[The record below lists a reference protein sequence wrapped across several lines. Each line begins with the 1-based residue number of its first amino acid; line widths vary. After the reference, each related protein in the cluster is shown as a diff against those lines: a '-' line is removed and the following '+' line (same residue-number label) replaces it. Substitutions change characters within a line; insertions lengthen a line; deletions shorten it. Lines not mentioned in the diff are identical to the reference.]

1 MTCTNFVSLKA
12 LVLAPHPCQE
22 PLIDIPEQ
30 RIQRRGGIPSVISY
44 PTPKERI
51 DLTCDFLQRQLCLAQ
66 QVQVPYRRPHV
77 FQRRAADRRVEPP
90 EQLAIPG
97 PSHQSGPKAVPEE
110 VELCIRILVLAL
122 SVLAV
127 DDLGF
132 SRMQLEPAL
141 CQARLELKQFRA
153 VATRYD
159 KTGRNF
165 LAAIYL
171 AAAIIWLN

>member
-1 MTCTNFVSLKA
+1 MFGAAGL
-12 LVLAPHPCQE
+12 
-22 PLIDIPEQ
+22 
-30 RIQRRGGIPSVISY
+30 G
-44 PTPKERI
+44 
-51 DLTCDFLQRQLCLAQ
+51 
-66 QVQVPYRRPHV
+66 PYRRPHV

-110 VELCIRILVLAL
+110 VELRIRIPALAL